1 MGHVWAILGPCF
13 GYFYNIF
20 ASRCLKWLK
29 LLLISHAPQI
39 EESDLTHIY
48 LCNVCVSVPPK
59 ILARSGKKWQK
70 WQKAAKVAKVSKS
83 GKRWQKLAKIGKNW
97 QKVAENGKKWKKVT
111 ESGNSGNIGKNLHK
125 KGKKWQKKTKIKLAV
140 GQRTSSIL

>member
-1 MGHVWAILGPCF
+1 M
-13 GYFYNIF
+13 
-20 ASRCLKWLK
+20 
-29 LLLISHAPQI
+29 
-39 EESDLTHIY
+39 
-48 LCNVCVSVPPK
+48 
-59 ILARSGKKWQK
+59 
-70 WQKAAKVAKVSKS
+70 
-83 GKRWQKLAKIGKNW
+83 AKIGKKW

>member
-1 MGHVWAILGPCF
+1 MGHFLGPHLGHVWAILGPCF

-48 LCNVCVSVPPK
+48 LCNVCVSPQKYWQEVVK
-59 ILARSGKKWQK
+59 NGKSGKKQQK
-70 WQKAAKVAKVSKS
+70 WQKCQKVAK
-83 GKRWQKLAKIGKNW
+83 GGQNWQKLAK
-97 QKVAENGKKWKKVT
+97 
-111 ESGNSGNIGKNLHK
+111 SGNSGNIGKNLHK

-140 GQRTSSIL
+140 GQRTS